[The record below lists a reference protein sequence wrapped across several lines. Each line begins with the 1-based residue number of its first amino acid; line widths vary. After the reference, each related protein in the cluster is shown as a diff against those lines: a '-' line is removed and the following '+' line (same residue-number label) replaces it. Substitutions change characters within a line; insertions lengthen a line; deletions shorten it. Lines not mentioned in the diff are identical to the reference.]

1 MRVVE
6 NDSQVSCL
14 TCLGDDVA
22 TDGNEEVCRRDR
34 FGGEG
39 ITYHLFSKSFN

>member
-39 ITYHLFSKSFN
+39 DYLSFVFQII